1 MFMLIYY
8 NTEMSK
14 IKEEKRVKGK
24 QHKYVK
30 TNVKEF
36 DTDMWG
42 EVNLFG
48 ERLED
53 IVPEKF
59 PHLVQLGNLHVDRT
73 HTDREG
79 FYNPQ
84 DCRIYSALGTCPTL
98 TLSFSPKFLI
108 KDGDEYKVRRLSGF
122 ESMRMMGVEDEDIQ
136 KLVDGG
142 LSNNQLAQLAG
153 NSIVVDIMSEFF
165 KEMIKH

>member
-1 MFMLIYY
+1 MAI
-8 NTEMSK
+8 
-14 IKEEKRVKGK
+14 IKEEKKVKGK
-24 QHKYVK
+24 QSNYVN

-42 EVNLFG
+42 EYNLFG
-48 ERLED
+48 ERIED
-53 IVPEKF
+53 TVPEKF
-59 PHLVQLGNLHVDRT
+59 PHLVQLGNLHIDRT
-73 HTDREG
+73 G

-84 DCRIYSALGTCPTL
+84 DTRIYSPLGTCPTL
-98 TLSFSPKFLI
+98 TLSFSPRFLFI
-108 KDGDEYKVRRLSGF
+108 DNGEYRVRRLSGF

-153 NSIVVDIMSEFF
+153 NSIAVDCMSEFF

>member
-1 MFMLIYY
+1 
-8 NTEMSK
+8 MSK
-14 IKEEKRVKGK
+14 IKDEKKVKGK
-24 QHKYVK
+24 QSNYVN

-42 EVNLFG
+42 EYNLFG
-48 ERLED
+48 ERIED
-53 IVPEKF
+53 TVPEKF

-73 HTDREG
+73 K

-84 DCRIYSALGTCPTL
+84 DQRIYSPLGTCPTL

-108 KDGDEYKVRRLSGF
+108 KDGDEYKTRRLSGV
-122 ESMRMMGVEDEDIQ
+122 EELRLMGVEDEDIQ

-153 NSIVVDIMSEFF
+153 NSIVVDVMSEFF

>member
-1 MFMLIYY
+1 
-8 NTEMSK
+8 MSK
-14 IKEEKRVKGK
+14 IKDEKKVKGK
-24 QHKYVK
+24 QSNYVN

-42 EVNLFG
+42 EYNLFG
-48 ERLED
+48 ERIED
-53 IVPEKF
+53 TIPEKF

-73 HTDREG
+73 G

-84 DCRIYSALGTCPTL
+84 DTRVYSPMGTCPTL
-98 TLSFSPKFLI
+98 TLSFSPRFLI

-122 ESMRMMGVEDEDIQ
+122 ESMKLMGVEDEDIQ

-153 NSIVVDIMSEFF
+153 NSIVVDVMSEFF

>member
-1 MFMLIYY
+1 
-8 NTEMSK
+8 MSK
-14 IKEEKRVKGK
+14 IKDEKKVKGK
-24 QHKYVK
+24 QSNYVN

-42 EVNLFG
+42 EYNLFG
-48 ERLED
+48 ERIED
-53 IVPEKF
+53 TVPEKF

-73 HTDREG
+73 G

-84 DCRIYSALGTCPTL
+84 DTRVYSPMGTCPTL
-98 TLSFSPKFLI
+98 TLSFSPRFLI
-108 KDGDEYKVRRLSGF
+108 KDGNEYKVRRLSGF

-136 KLVDGG
+136 KLIDGG

-153 NSIVVDIMSEFF
+153 NSIVVDVMSEFF

>member
-1 MFMLIYY
+1 
-8 NTEMSK
+8 MSK
-14 IKEEKRVKGK
+14 IKDEKKVKGK
-24 QHKYVK
+24 QHKYVN

-73 HTDREG
+73 G

-84 DCRIYSALGTCPTL
+84 DTRVYSPMGTCPTL
-98 TLSFSPKFLI
+98 TLSFSPRFMI
-108 KDGDEYKVRRLSGF
+108 KDGNEYKVRRLSGF

-153 NSIVVDIMSEFF
+153 NSIVVDVMSEFF

>member
-1 MFMLIYY
+1 
-8 NTEMSK
+8 MSR
-14 IKEEKRVKGK
+14 IKDEKKVKGK
-24 QHKYVK
+24 QSNYVN

-42 EVNLFG
+42 EYNLFG
-48 ERLED
+48 ERIED
-53 IVPEKF
+53 TVPEKF

-73 HTDREG
+73 G

-84 DCRIYSALGTCPTL
+84 DTRVYSPMGTCPTL
-98 TLSFSPKFLI
+98 TLSFSPRFLI

-136 KLVDGG
+136 KLIDGG

-153 NSIVVDIMSEFF
+153 NSIVVDVMSEFF

>member
-1 MFMLIYY
+1 
-8 NTEMSK
+8 MSR
-14 IKEEKRVKGK
+14 IKDEKKVKGK
-24 QHKYVK
+24 QSNYVN

-42 EVNLFG
+42 EYNLFG
-48 ERLED
+48 ERIED
-53 IVPEKF
+53 TVPEKF
-59 PHLVQLGNLHVDRT
+59 PHLVQLGNLHVART
-73 HTDREG
+73 G
-79 FYNPQ
+79 FYTPQ
-84 DCRIYSALGTCPTL
+84 DTRVYSPMGTCPTL
-98 TLSFSPKFLI
+98 TLSFSPRFLI
-108 KDGDEYKVRRLSGF
+108 KDGNEYKVRRLSGF

-153 NSIVVDIMSEFF
+153 NSIVVDVMSEFF

>member
-24 QHKYVK
+24 QHKYVN

-48 ERLED
+48 ERLEE

-73 HTDREG
+73 HTDRDG

-108 KDGDEYKVRRLSGF
+108 KDGDEYKVRRLSGV
-122 ESMRMMGVEDEDIQ
+122 EELRLMGLEDEDIQ

-142 LSNNQLAQLAG
+142 LSNNQLCQLAG
-153 NSIVVDIMSEFF
+153 NSIVVDVMSEFF
-165 KEMIKH
+165 KELIKH

>member
-1 MFMLIYY
+1 
-8 NTEMSK
+8 MSK
-14 IKEEKRVKGK
+14 IKDEKKVKGK
-24 QHKYVK
+24 QSNYVN

-42 EVNLFG
+42 EYNLFG
-48 ERLED
+48 ERIED
-53 IVPEKF
+53 TIPEKF

-73 HTDREG
+73 G

-84 DCRIYSALGTCPTL
+84 DTRVYSPMGTCPTL
-98 TLSFSPKFLI
+98 TLSFSPRFLI

-122 ESMRMMGVEDEDIQ
+122 ESMEIMGVNKEDIQ

-153 NSIVVDIMSEFF
+153 NSIIVDVMSEFF

>member
-1 MFMLIYY
+1 MAI
-8 NTEMSK
+8 
-14 IKEEKRVKGK
+14 IKEEKKVKGK
-24 QHKYVK
+24 QSNYVN

-42 EVNLFG
+42 EYNLFG
-48 ERLED
+48 ERIED
-53 IVPEKF
+53 TVPEKF
-59 PHLVQLGNLHVDRT
+59 PHLVQLGNLHIDRT
-73 HTDREG
+73 G

-84 DCRIYSALGTCPTL
+84 DTRVYSPMGTCPTL
-98 TLSFSPKFLI
+98 TLSFSPRFLFI
-108 KDGDEYKVRRLSGF
+108 DNGEYRVRRLSGF
-122 ESMRMMGVEDEDIQ
+122 ESMRMMGVEDEDIK

-153 NSIVVDIMSEFF
+153 NSIVVDVMSEFF

>member
-1 MFMLIYY
+1 
-8 NTEMSK
+8 MSR
-14 IKEEKRVKGK
+14 IKEEKKVKGK
-24 QHKYVK
+24 QHNYVN

-42 EVNLFG
+42 EYNLFG
-48 ERLED
+48 ERIED
-53 IVPEKF
+53 TVPEKF
-59 PHLVQLGNLHVDRT
+59 PHLVQLGNLHIDRT
-73 HTDREG
+73 G

-84 DCRIYSALGTCPTL
+84 DTRVYSPMGTCPTL
-98 TLSFSPKFLI
+98 TLSFSPRFLFI
-108 KDGDEYKVRRLSGF
+108 DNGEYRVRRLSGF

-153 NSIVVDIMSEFF
+153 NSIVVDVMSEFF

>member
-1 MFMLIYY
+1 
-8 NTEMSK
+8 MSR
-14 IKEEKRVKGK
+14 IKDEKKVKGK
-24 QHKYVK
+24 QSNYVN

-42 EVNLFG
+42 EYNLFG
-48 ERLED
+48 ERIED
-53 IVPEKF
+53 TVPEKF

-73 HTDREG
+73 G

-84 DCRIYSALGTCPTL
+84 DTRVYSPMGTCPTL
-98 TLSFSPKFLI
+98 TLSSSPRFLI
-108 KDGDEYKVRRLSGF
+108 KDGNEYKVRRLSGF

-153 NSIVVDIMSEFF
+153 NSIVVDVMSEFF

>member
-1 MFMLIYY
+1 
-8 NTEMSK
+8 MSK
-14 IKEEKRVKGK
+14 IKDEKKVKGK
-24 QHKYVK
+24 QFNYVN

-48 ERLED
+48 ERLEE

-59 PHLVQLGNLHVDRT
+59 PHLVQLGNLHIDRT
-73 HTDREG
+73 K

-84 DCRIYSALGTCPTL
+84 DQRIYSPLGACPTL

-108 KDGDEYKVRRLSGF
+108 KDGDEYKTRRLSGV
-122 ESMRMMGVEDEDIQ
+122 EELRLMGVEDEDIQ
-136 KLVDGG
+136 KLIDGG
-142 LSNNQLAQLAG
+142 LSNNQLCQLAG
-153 NSIVVDIMSEFF
+153 NSIIVDCMSEMF
-165 KEMIKH
+165 KNMIKH

>member
-1 MFMLIYY
+1 
-8 NTEMSK
+8 MSR
-14 IKEEKRVKGK
+14 IKDEKKVKGK
-24 QHKYVK
+24 QSNYVN

-42 EVNLFG
+42 EYNLFG
-48 ERLED
+48 ERIED
-53 IVPEKF
+53 TVPEKF

-73 HTDREG
+73 G

-84 DCRIYSALGTCPTL
+84 DTIVYSPMGTCPTL
-98 TLSFSPKFLI
+98 TLSFSPRFLI

-153 NSIVVDIMSEFF
+153 NSIVVDVMSEFF

>member
-1 MFMLIYY
+1 
-8 NTEMSK
+8 MSK
-14 IKEEKRVKGK
+14 IKDEKKVKGK
-24 QHKYVK
+24 QSNYVNA
-30 TNVKEF
+30 NVKEF

-42 EVNLFG
+42 EYNLFG
-48 ERLED
+48 ERIED
-53 IVPEKF
+53 TIPEKF

-73 HTDREG
+73 G

-84 DCRIYSALGTCPTL
+84 DTRVYSPMGTCPTL
-98 TLSFSPKFLI
+98 TLSFSPRFLI

-142 LSNNQLAQLAG
+142 LSNNQLCQLAG
-153 NSIVVDIMSEFF
+153 NSIVVDVMSEFF

>member
-1 MFMLIYY
+1 
-8 NTEMSK
+8 MSK
-14 IKEEKRVKGK
+14 IKDEKKVKGK
-24 QHKYVK
+24 QSNYVN

-42 EVNLFG
+42 EYNLFG
-48 ERLED
+48 ERIED
-53 IVPEKF
+53 TVPEKF

-73 HTDREG
+73 G

-84 DCRIYSALGTCPTL
+84 DTRVYSPMGTCPTL
-98 TLSFSPKFLI
+98 TLSFSPRFLI
-108 KDGDEYKVRRLSGF
+108 KDGNEYKVRRLSGF

-136 KLVDGG
+136 KLIDGG
-142 LSNNQLAQLAG
+142 LSNNQLCQLAG
-153 NSIVVDIMSEFF
+153 NSIVVDVMSEFF

>member
-1 MFMLIYY
+1 
-8 NTEMSK
+8 MSK

-24 QHKYVK
+24 QHKYVN

-59 PHLVQLGNLHVDRT
+59 PHLVQLGNLHIVRT
-73 HTDREG
+73 HADREG

-142 LSNNQLAQLAG
+142 LSNNQLCQLAG
-153 NSIVVDIMSEFF
+153 NSIVVNMLEAIFNQAYDLHLLMGEH
-165 KEMIKH
+165 E